1 MDIRGEKLSGSYTAT
16 ELVGWYNGHPHYRD
30 CAFDLSG
37 KVAVIVGNGKVALD
51 VPRILVKTPAIWF
64 TPTSPRMHSTHWHR
78 AASPISTLSAEL

>member
-1 MDIRGEKLSGSYTAT
+1 MTDAPRTMDIRGEKLSGSYIAT

-51 VPRILVKTPAIWF
+51 MPCILSIC
-64 TPTSPRMHSTHWHR
+64 
-78 AASPISTLSAEL
+78 STLKTV